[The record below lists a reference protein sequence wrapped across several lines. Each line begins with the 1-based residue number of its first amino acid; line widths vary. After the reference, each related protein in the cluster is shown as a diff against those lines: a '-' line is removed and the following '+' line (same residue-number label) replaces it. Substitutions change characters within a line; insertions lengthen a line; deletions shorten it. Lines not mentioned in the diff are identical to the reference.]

1 MQLKSKGTFAD
12 IVDIFEQ
19 AFSKNYYWQRDA
31 NIVCLFVCLFVCLL
45 FPVDQVSKQ
54 INYTNSI
61 NTGGDAAAS
70 VINGTG
76 GISIVRNGGS
86 GITITCF
93 YNSSG
98 KSINGFKEFFVVLD
112 TGLYMSALFRRIILS
127 EIKLRKKCA
136 KWAEF
141 SKNQAQNPHNNNTLN
156 RT

>member
-1 MQLKSKGTFAD
+1 MTTHGCNSNIKVPPWTSSNFSSKL
-12 IVDIFEQ
+12 
-19 AFSKNYYWQRDA
+19 SPKNCSID
-31 NIVCLFVCLFVCLL
+31 NVMLTLFVCLFICLW

-61 NTGGDAAAS
+61 KTGGDSAAS

-98 KSINGFKEFFVVLD
+98 KSINDFKEFFVVSD

-127 EIKLRKKCA
+127 EIKLRIKYD

-141 SKNQAQNPHNNNTLN
+141 SKN
-156 RT
+156 